1 MIQKSLNIKALTQ
14 TESNAI
20 WALKAVAIFTVFFAH
35 MPWHD
40 PNSIMYTVYQYMGI
54 IGVPI
59 FLYLSGYLAAGG
71 AKTFIQ
77 QVKYIVV
84 PTLIYGSLTFVIS
97 FVITDKPHTPS
108 MTILGDY
115 IRWIVGS
122 GSIYYFIT
130 VLLFCHASSKII
142 NDWILVAIS
151 ILSIFLSWNYLPHN
165 EIFTRYLNPFNFI
178 IYYSLGRIARKYD
191 FNPIG
196 KYYIA
201 CSIIALI
208 SIIVLWKDNHTYFNL
223 YCIPFSAA
231 SFILLYNIVYFY
243 NNAFL
248 IKIGKISFVI
258 YLIHIQIAGI
268 INSLF
273 TKFRL
278 EHIKVFVA
286 FFTVCAIV
294 FILQKII
301 NAFCSKNW
309 VKYFGFR

>member
-97 FVITDKPHTPS
+97 FVITDKLHTPS

-231 SFILLYNIVYFY
+231 SFIYYITLYTSTITLFS
-243 NNAFL
+243 L
-248 IKIGKISFVI
+248 KLGKSVSSSI
-258 YLIHIQIAGI
+258 
-268 INSLF
+268 
-273 TKFRL
+273 
-278 EHIKVFVA
+278 
-286 FFTVCAIV
+286 
-294 FILQKII
+294 
-301 NAFCSKNW
+301 
-309 VKYFGFR
+309 